1 MPTRLRKTRKLRG
14 GRHMGWGQVGQHR
27 ASGHKGGLG
36 RSGHLKHLWSTVIK
50 EDPDH
55 FGHKSTH
62 RPASVSI
69 ITKKWASVRDLDDLF
84 TKFGKQQENKK
95 LLDLGILGFNK
106 LLGGGQQVPKPK
118 RKIPLQTKLL
128 WCGACVTIYMVMGQ
142 TPLFGATTPEFDF
155 LAFARVIFASQQ
167 GSLVELGIGPIVTAG
182 LLMQL
187 LRGSDILK
195 FDFKRPEERGIFQT
209 ATKMLT
215 YFVIIIESAVYAWA
229 VYGPNIT
236 DPTILGVIIG
246 QLMGASIIVMFMDEL
261 IQKGWG
267 IGSGI
272 SLFIACG
279 VAQQILWSLFSPLA
293 AGDGGSIGVFPFII
307 QWFQMGMGDFSD
319 IFFRSNQLPSIFG
332 LLLTAGVLL
341 ILVYTQGMKVEIPI
355 VSTKYRGFAATY
367 PIKLMYV
374 SNIPVILASAL
385 TANAVFMGQMLWSQ
399 LNPRNASPFFNILGQ
414 FDPTSP
420 STPIGGIVY
429 YITPP
434 RGLDLVALDPMRGV
448 LYVLFM
454 IGIVVIFGKLWVELG
469 GLSSKKAAQNLL
481 DADVVIPGFRR
492 SNKPVEMLLNK
503 YIPSVTILGSVILGL
518 IAGVSDIL
526 GVFGSGIGVLLT
538 VDILINYYNQL
549 VREKVEVVM
558 PRLGAWLGR

>member
-1 MPTRLRKTRKLRG
+1 MAEGTLTDYIRKIVAKAEPYL
-14 GRHMGWGQVGQHR
+14 
-27 ASGHKGGLG
+27 
-36 RSGHLKHLWSTVIK
+36 
-50 EDPDH
+50 P
-55 FGHKSTH
+55 
-62 RPASVSI
+62 
-69 ITKKWASVRDLDDLF
+69 
-84 TKFGKQQENKK
+84 
-95 LLDLGILGFNK
+95 
-106 LLGGGQQVPKPK
+106 QVPKPK

-128 WCGACVTIYMVMGQ
+128 WCGACVAIYMVMGQ

-209 ATKMLT
+209 ATKILT
-215 YFVIIIESAVYAWA
+215 YIVIILEGSVYAVA
-229 VYGPNIT
+229 VYGPNIN

-246 QLMGASIIVMFMDEL
+246 QLIGASIIVMFMDEL

-267 IGSGI
+267 LGSGI

-293 AGDGGSIGVFPFII
+293 AGDGGSIGIVPYII
-307 QWFQMGMGDFSD
+307 QNIQLGMGDFSD
-319 IFFRSNQLPSIFG
+319 VFFRSNQLPSIFG

-434 RGLDLVALDPMRGV
+434 RGLDLVALDPMRAV

-454 IGIVVIFGKLWVELG
+454 IFIVVVFGKLWVELG

-492 SNKPVEMLLNK
+492 SNAPVEALLNK

-518 IAGVSDIL
+518 IAGVSDVL
-526 GVFGSGIGVLLT
+526 GVFGSGIGILLT

-549 VREKVEVVM
+549 VREKVEIVM

>member
-1 MPTRLRKTRKLRG
+1 MATLTDTIRRIVAKAEPYL
-14 GRHMGWGQVGQHR
+14 
-27 ASGHKGGLG
+27 
-36 RSGHLKHLWSTVIK
+36 
-50 EDPDH
+50 P
-55 FGHKSTH
+55 
-62 RPASVSI
+62 
-69 ITKKWASVRDLDDLF
+69 
-84 TKFGKQQENKK
+84 
-95 LLDLGILGFNK
+95 
-106 LLGGGQQVPKPK
+106 QVPKPK
-118 RKIPLQTKLL
+118 RKISLQTKLL

-215 YFVIIIESAVYAWA
+215 YFVIVIEGAVYAWA
-229 VYGPNIT
+229 VYGPNIQ

-246 QLMGASIIVMFMDEL
+246 QLIGASIIVMFMDEL

-267 IGSGI
+267 LGSGI

-293 AGDGGSIGVFPFII
+293 AGDGGMIGIFPFIV
-307 QWFQMGMGDFSD
+307 QQAQLGMLFEWTGFMDV
-319 IFFRSNQLPSIFG
+319 FFRSNQLPSIFV
-332 LLLTAGVLL
+332 LLLTIAILL

-526 GVFGSGIGVLLT
+526 GVFGSGIGLLLT

>member
-1 MPTRLRKTRKLRG
+1 MATLTDTIRRIVAKAEPYL
-14 GRHMGWGQVGQHR
+14 
-27 ASGHKGGLG
+27 
-36 RSGHLKHLWSTVIK
+36 
-50 EDPDH
+50 P
-55 FGHKSTH
+55 
-62 RPASVSI
+62 
-69 ITKKWASVRDLDDLF
+69 
-84 TKFGKQQENKK
+84 
-95 LLDLGILGFNK
+95 
-106 LLGGGQQVPKPK
+106 QVPKPK

-128 WCGACVTIYMVMGQ
+128 WCGACVAIYMVMGQ

-215 YFVIIIESAVYAWA
+215 YFVIVIEGAVYAWA
-229 VYGPNIT
+229 VYGPNIQ

-246 QLMGASIIVMFMDEL
+246 QLIGASIIVMFMDEL

-267 IGSGI
+267 LGSGI

-293 AGDGGSIGVFPFII
+293 AGDGGSIGIFPFII
-307 QWFQMGMGDFSD
+307 QQAQLGMLFEWTGFMDV
-319 IFFRSNQLPSIFG
+319 FFRSNQLPSIFV
-332 LLLTAGVLL
+332 LLLTIAILL

-526 GVFGSGIGVLLT
+526 GVFGSGIGLLLT

-549 VREKVEVVM
+549 VREKVEIVM

>member
-1 MPTRLRKTRKLRG
+1 MTEGTLTDYIRKI
-14 GRHMGWGQVGQHR
+14 VGK
-27 ASGHKGGLG
+27 AEPYL
-36 RSGHLKHLWSTVIK
+36 
-50 EDPDH
+50 P
-55 FGHKSTH
+55 
-62 RPASVSI
+62 
-69 ITKKWASVRDLDDLF
+69 
-84 TKFGKQQENKK
+84 
-95 LLDLGILGFNK
+95 
-106 LLGGGQQVPKPK
+106 QVPKPK
-118 RKIPLQTKLL
+118 RKIPLQQKLL
-128 WCGACVTIYMVMGQ
+128 WCAACVCIYMVMGQ

-195 FDFKRPEERGIFQT
+195 FDFKKPEERGIFQT

-215 YFVIIIESAVYAWA
+215 YFVIILEGAVYAWA
-229 VYGPNIT
+229 VYGPNIN

-246 QLMGASIIVMFMDEL
+246 QLIAASIIVMFMDEL

-279 VAQQILWSLFSPLA
+279 VAQQILWSLFSPLS
-293 AGDGGSIGVFPFII
+293 AGDGGMIGIFPYIV
-307 QWFQMGMGDFSD
+307 QQAQLGMLFEWTGFMDV
-319 IFFRSNQLPSIFG
+319 FFRSNQLPSIFV
-332 LLLTAGVLL
+332 LLLTISILL

-492 SNKPVEMLLNK
+492 SNAPVEALLNK
-503 YIPSVTILGSVILGL
+503 YIPSVTILGSIILGL

-526 GVFGSGIGVLLT
+526 GVFGSGIGLLLT

>member
-1 MPTRLRKTRKLRG
+1 MAEGSLTDNIRKI
-14 GRHMGWGQVGQHR
+14 VGKAEPYLPQ
-27 ASGHKGGLG
+27 
-36 RSGHLKHLWSTVIK
+36 I
-50 EDPDH
+50 
-55 FGHKSTH
+55 
-62 RPASVSI
+62 
-69 ITKKWASVRDLDDLF
+69 
-84 TKFGKQQENKK
+84 
-95 LLDLGILGFNK
+95 
-106 LLGGGQQVPKPK
+106 PKPK
-118 RKIPLQTKLL
+118 RKVSLQTKLL
-128 WCGACVTIYMVMGQ
+128 WCGACVVIYMIMGQ
-142 TPLFGATTPEFDF
+142 TPLFGATAPEYDF

-215 YFVIIIESAVYAWA
+215 YIIIVVESVIYGWA
-229 VYGPNIT
+229 VYGANVP
-236 DPTILGVIIG
+236 DPVVLSVIIA
-246 QLMGASIIVMFMDEL
+246 QLMVASVMVMFLDEL

-267 IGSGI
+267 LGSGI

-279 VAQQILWSLFSPLA
+279 VAQQILWSLFSPLP
-293 AGDGGSIGVFPFII
+293 AGDGGTIGIIPYII
-307 QWFQMGMGDFSD
+307 QSAMTDATTGMSTLADT
-319 IFFRSNQLPSIFG
+319 FFRSNQLPSIFG
-332 LLLTAGVLL
+332 LLLTAGVILV
-341 ILVYTQGMKVEIPI
+341 LVYTQGMKVEIPI

-374 SNIPVILASAL
+374 SNIPVILATAL
-385 TANAVFMGQMLWSQ
+385 TANAIFMGQMFWSQ
-399 LNPRNASPFFNILGQ
+399 FNPRNADPFWNILGQ
-414 FDPTSP
+414 FDLTSP
-420 STPIGGIVY
+420 ATPIGGIVY

-434 RGLDLVALDPMRGV
+434 RGLELVALDPMRAVG
-448 LYVLFM
+448 YVLFM
-454 IGIVVIFGKLWVELG
+454 ICIVVVFGKLWVELG

-492 SNKPVEMLLNK
+492 SNKPVEALLNR
-503 YIPSVTILGSVILGL
+503 YIPSVTIIGSVILGI

-549 VREKVEVVM
+549 VRERVEEVM
-558 PRLGAWLGR
+558 PRLGAWLGRK

>member
-1 MPTRLRKTRKLRG
+1 MATLTDTIRNIVAKAEPYL
-14 GRHMGWGQVGQHR
+14 
-27 ASGHKGGLG
+27 
-36 RSGHLKHLWSTVIK
+36 
-50 EDPDH
+50 P
-55 FGHKSTH
+55 
-62 RPASVSI
+62 
-69 ITKKWASVRDLDDLF
+69 
-84 TKFGKQQENKK
+84 
-95 LLDLGILGFNK
+95 
-106 LLGGGQQVPKPK
+106 QVPKPK
-118 RKIPLQTKLL
+118 RKISLQTKLL

-195 FDFKRPEERGIFQT
+195 FDFKKPEERGIFQT

-215 YFVIIIESAVYAWA
+215 YFVIIIEGAVYAWA
-229 VYGPNIT
+229 VYGPNIN

-246 QLMGASIIVMFMDEL
+246 QLIGASIIVMFMDEL

-267 IGSGI
+267 LGSGI

-293 AGDGGSIGVFPFII
+293 AGDGGMIGIFPFIV
-307 QWFQMGMGDFSD
+307 QQAQLGMLFEWTGFMDV
-319 IFFRSNQLPSIFG
+319 FFRSNQLPSIFV
-332 LLLTAGVLL
+332 LLLTIAILL

-526 GVFGSGIGVLLT
+526 GVFGSGIGLLLT

>member
-1 MPTRLRKTRKLRG
+1 MTEGTLTEYIRKVVAKAEPYL
-14 GRHMGWGQVGQHR
+14 
-27 ASGHKGGLG
+27 
-36 RSGHLKHLWSTVIK
+36 
-50 EDPDH
+50 P
-55 FGHKSTH
+55 
-62 RPASVSI
+62 
-69 ITKKWASVRDLDDLF
+69 
-84 TKFGKQQENKK
+84 
-95 LLDLGILGFNK
+95 
-106 LLGGGQQVPKPK
+106 QVPKPK
-118 RKIPLQTKLL
+118 RKIPLQQKLL
-128 WCGACVTIYMVMGQ
+128 WCGACVVIYMVMGQ

-215 YFVIIIESAVYAWA
+215 YFVIILEGSVYAWA
-229 VYGPNIT
+229 VYGPNIN

-246 QLMGASIIVMFMDEL
+246 QLIGASIIVMFMDEL

-267 IGSGI
+267 LGSGI

-293 AGDGGSIGVFPFII
+293 AGDGGSIGIVPYII
-307 QWFQMGMGDFSD
+307 QNIQLGMLDFSD
-319 IFFRSNQLPSIFG
+319 VFFRSNQLPSIFG

-434 RGLDLVALDPMRGV
+434 RGLDLVALDPMRAV

-454 IGIVVIFGKLWVELG
+454 IGIVVVFGKLWVELG

-492 SNKPVEMLLNK
+492 SNAPVEALLNK
-503 YIPSVTILGSVILGL
+503 YIPSVTILGSIILGL
-518 IAGVSDIL
+518 IAGVSDVL
-526 GVFGSGIGVLLT
+526 GVFGSGIGILLT

>member
-1 MPTRLRKTRKLRG
+1 MAEGTLTGYVRKVVAKAEPYLP
-14 GRHMGWGQVGQHR
+14 Q
-27 ASGHKGGLG
+27 
-36 RSGHLKHLWSTVIK
+36 I
-50 EDPDH
+50 
-55 FGHKSTH
+55 
-62 RPASVSI
+62 
-69 ITKKWASVRDLDDLF
+69 
-84 TKFGKQQENKK
+84 
-95 LLDLGILGFNK
+95 
-106 LLGGGQQVPKPK
+106 PKPK
-118 RKIPLQTKLL
+118 RKVSLQTKLL
-128 WCGACVTIYMVMGQ
+128 WCGACVVIYMVMGQ

-167 GSLVELGIGPIVTAG
+167 GSLVELGLVFFVSSG

-215 YFVIIIESAVYAWA
+215 YFVIILEGAVYAWA
-229 VYGPNIT
+229 VYGPNIQ

-246 QLMGASIIVMFMDEL
+246 QLIGASIIVMFMDEL

-267 IGSGI
+267 LGSGI

-293 AGDGGSIGVFPFII
+293 AGDGGMIGIFPFII
-307 QWFQMGMGDFSD
+307 QQAQLGMLFEWTGFMDV
-319 IFFRSNQLPSIFG
+319 FFRSNQLPSIFG
-332 LLLTAGVLL
+332 LLLTIGVLL

-492 SNKPVEMLLNK
+492 SNAPVEALLNK
-503 YIPSVTILGSVILGL
+503 YIPSVTILGSIILGL
-518 IAGVSDIL
+518 IAGVSDVL